1 MGVYSKN
8 NGWRR
13 AACKARAYTNERGR
27 RGRGARARYKAV
39 VNGCVATRSVAG
51 SQLHTRVW
59 GGEADWLV
67 PPIGWT
73 ASLAIGTVITHQARC
88 VPMRTLAEITSPG
101 PNAGTGNRWR
111 RGTPPPNFRGTTDG
125 RTGQL
130 EMAGLRCTGA
140 LRARLRL
147 DMSRGGTRHGRRHT
161 TRSPR
166 RRQNGAHDA
175 RGPKETERDVTDRR
189 WARVVIS
196 ALYTHSC
203 FVFIAVRD

>member
-1 MGVYSKN
+1 MGVK
-8 NGWRR
+8 
-13 AACKARAYTNERGR
+13 R
-27 RGRGARARYKAV
+27 RGAPAGWVCIRKQWVAQGGVQSTGVYKRAGQEGEGREHGTKRSSTGASRRGASQAANRTRASGV
-39 VNGCVATRSVAG
+39 
-51 SQLHTRVW
+51 
-59 GGEADWLV
+59 GEADWLV

-111 RGTPPPNFRGTTDG
+111 RGTLPPTFAARRTD
-125 RTGQL
+125 GQL

-140 LRARLRL
+140 PRARLRL

-166 RRQNGAHDA
+166 RRQDGAHDA
-175 RGPKETERDVTDRR
+175 RGPSERQSET
-189 WARVVIS
+189 
-196 ALYTHSC
+196 
-203 FVFIAVRD
+203 